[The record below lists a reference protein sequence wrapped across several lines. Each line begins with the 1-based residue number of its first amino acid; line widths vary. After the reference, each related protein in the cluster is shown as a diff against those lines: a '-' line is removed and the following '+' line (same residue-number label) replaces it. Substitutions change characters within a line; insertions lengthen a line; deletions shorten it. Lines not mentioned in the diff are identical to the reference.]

1 MAMAGDQ
8 VLIAVAEA
16 ISKGIHKGDI
26 ALRLGGDEFAIYMLN
41 IMDKENAKVR
51 IQHIFDNIDKI
62 YIPQIY
68 DHPIHISMGVT
79 FFHPETPM
87 EFDHLYQQADKALY
101 ESKRTL
107 GSLATFYEDVK

>member
-1 MAMAGDQ
+1 M
-8 VLIAVAEA
+8 AEA

-41 IMDKENAKVR
+41 IVDKEKAKVH
-51 IQHIFDNIDKI
+51 IQHVFDEVNKI
-62 YIPQIY
+62 HIPQIY

-87 EFDHLYQQADKALY
+87 EFDRLYQQADKALY
-101 ESKRTL
+101 ESKRTV
-107 GSLATFYEDVK
+107 GTIATFYDDIK